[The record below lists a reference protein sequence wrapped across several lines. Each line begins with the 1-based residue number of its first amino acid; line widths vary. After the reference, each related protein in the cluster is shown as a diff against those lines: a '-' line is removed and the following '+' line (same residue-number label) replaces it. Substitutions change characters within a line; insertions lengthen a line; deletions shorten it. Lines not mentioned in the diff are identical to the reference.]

1 MLVFKLLK
9 VYFDLGYNTSLRDE
23 KESSSRFTYV
33 IKEKLEWYLF
43 FKTVSWQ
50 RDKKIGFIQLLNTS
64 SKEAM
69 AWN

>member
-43 FKTVSWQ
+43 FKIGLGRGKKNGFYTV
-50 RDKKIGFIQLLNTS
+50 
-64 SKEAM
+64 
-69 AWN
+69 